1 MMHSD
6 SFTLYKK
13 AFQFTPE
20 KACDFLYKL
29 KTQIMVATLTCAQ
42 KVAVP
47 QNVDETSE
55 NKINWTSR
63 LYIADM

>member
-29 KTQIMVATLTCAQ
+29 KTQIVVATLTCAQ

-47 QNVDETSE
+47 
-55 NKINWTSR
+55 
-63 LYIADM
+63 